1 MPFFSEFSP
10 VPLSGISAL
19 TKSISAIYMFV
30 SAQKTASN
38 LLNIF
43 PVSCLIA
50 LCITSSADASMD
62 PRFEID
68 PQSLA
73 ISTPPVKTSGKTV
86 KHTAHAS
93 SEKVAATEKGTTYT
107 VKPGDHLFKILMR
120 DYGLSNSEA
129 ESFIEEIRRE
139 NNIYDIKRLKI
150 GRKIIIP
157 PVRRRADGSLKLIQ
171 PLNTATYKPAD
182 AEIPAK
188 QTFVLESP
196 VAQFDSQEALGKVR
210 ETWDR
215 IVPQKNDQKPFSLQ
229 TPTFSLTLDPQRY
242 PMVAAMD
249 GARILLD
256 RNSSI
261 PPLVKYLIEEKN
273 PNIRIVNY
281 SNAGTKQFMSAML
294 EAGGFYSVEENFSM
308 DFGIDPKLTVQSD
321 FKIEKTSES
330 LIKHDVVLMNSGRV
344 AVPPVLND
352 FLKKE
357 GFTLYE
363 PFASLKNSADLES
376 RPIHLITAKNQPE
389 IVDAILAAISVV
401 SEHDRSLD
409 VFAADNN
416 GISLAVKAER
426 YFERGGQRFVVTR
439 FDGDPVNYTLF
450 RILETKGYRVVI
462 LEAKDDFRKVSEKIV
477 SRMKLNGIYAQ
488 HNLLQGRSLGYSLQM
503 SGIKLDDSSLPGG
516 GLFLTNLSMDRI
528 IRELLTENG
537 YRIKNR

>member
-1 MPFFSEFSP
+1 MTFISEF
-10 VPLSGISAL
+10 
-19 TKSISAIYMFV
+19 
-30 SAQKTASN
+30 N
-38 LLNIF
+38 LNIV
-43 PVSCLIA
+43 PISCLVA
-50 LCITSSADASMD
+50 LCIVSSSDAAMD

-73 ISTPPVKTSGKTV
+73 VSTSPAKTSGKTV
-86 KHTAHAS
+86 KRTAHAS
-93 SEKVAATEKGTTYT
+93 FEKVSPVVKGTNYT
-107 VKPGDHLFKILMR
+107 VRSGDHLFKILIR
-120 DYGLSNSEA
+120 DYGLSNNEA

-150 GRKIIIP
+150 GQKIIIP

-171 PLNTATYKPAD
+171 PRNSTAYKSAD
-182 AEIPAK
+182 ADTPVG
-188 QTFVLESP
+188 QTFLLESP
-196 VAQFDSQEALGKVR
+196 VSQLDSQEALGKVR
-210 ETWDR
+210 DTWDR
-215 IVPQKNDQKPFSLQ
+215 IVPQKADQKPLSFQ
-229 TPTFSLTLDPQRY
+229 TPTFSLTLDPRRY
-242 PMVAAMD
+242 PMFAAMD

-256 RNSSI
+256 QNSSL
-261 PPLVKYLIEEKN
+261 PPLVKSLIEEKDS
-273 PNIRIVNY
+273 NIRIVNY
-281 SNAGTKQFMSAML
+281 SNAGTKHFMSTML

-321 FKIEKTSES
+321 FKIEKTPES
-330 LIKHDVVLMNSGRV
+330 LMKHDVVLMNSGRV
-344 AVPPVLND
+344 AAPPVLND

-363 PFASLKNSADLES
+363 PFASLKNNSGHET
-376 RPIHLITAKNQPE
+376 RPIHVITAKSQPE
-389 IVDAILAAISVV
+389 MVDAILASISV
-401 SEHDRSLD
+401 SSDHDRSLD

-426 YFERGGQRFVVTR
+426 YFERGGHRYVVTR

-462 LEAKDDFRKVSEKIV
+462 LEAKDDFRKVSEKIA
-477 SRMKLNGIYAQ
+477 SRMKMQGTFAQ
-488 HNLLQGRSLGYSLQM
+488 HNLLQGMSLGYSLQM

-537 YRIKNR
+537 YRIDNR